1 MFDPAYPPTNALIES
16 APMRAQFNGLKDLI
30 DAVSGVTSAVVD
42 AVTTLPPGSP
52 ASVGVSVSGS
62 VLHLSLALPQGMDG
76 AAGPP
81 GADGAPGPEGPQGMS
96 GADGPPGPQGAEG
109 APGPQGPPGEVSQM
123 TLDAAV
129 AGVMGASS
137 NNSNAVGTLNQSAEA
152 SYSPTQMQDVMSKL
166 DELINALRR

>member
-1 MFDPAYPPTNALIES
+1 
-16 APMRAQFNGLKDLI
+16 MRAQFNGLKELI
-30 DAVSGVTSAVVD
+30 DAASGVTSAVVD

-81 GADGAPGPEGPQGMS
+81 GPEGPQVMS

-109 APGPQGPPGEVSQM
+109 APGPPGPPGEVSQM

>member
-42 AVTTLPPGSP
+42 AVTTLPPATP

-81 GADGAPGPEGPQGMS
+81 GADGAPGPQGMS

-137 NNSNAVGTLNQSAEA
+137 NISNAVAPLNQSAEA